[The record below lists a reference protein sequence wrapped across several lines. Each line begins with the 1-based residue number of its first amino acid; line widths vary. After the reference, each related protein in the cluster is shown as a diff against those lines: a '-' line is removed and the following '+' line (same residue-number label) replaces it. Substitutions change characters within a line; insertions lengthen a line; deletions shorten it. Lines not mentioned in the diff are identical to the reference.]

1 MSESPAQAALPS
13 RPRLDVPE
21 RMHGLLN
28 AVMNLGRGLELSQV
42 LRSIVEAAVEL
53 TDAEYGAL
61 GVIGE
66 GQRLSQFLTVGIPD
80 DSAARIG
87 GPPRGRGILGEL
99 IRHPVPLRLTDLT
112 RHPGSLRLPEHH
124 PPMRSFLGVPIRVR
138 DEVFGNLYLTEKRD
152 GADFDADDEALV
164 TTLAKAAGVAIDNAR
179 RYHDSRRRER
189 WLEALG
195 EISRS
200 LLAGTE
206 THAVLGLIARRAGEL
221 ADADQAVVLLPS
233 GPHGDRLTV
242 ETTHGP
248 DAGDLPGLSF
258 PAHGSLAGQAA
269 RTGRAVATAD
279 AENDPRVRPLGAGD
293 GTGSYGPVVAV
304 PLPLDAAACGAL
316 RLSRRSGRAAFDD
329 TEVLLVS
336 RFADQAAL
344 ALELARRRAESGE
357 LAVLR
362 ERDRIARDLHDL
374 AVQRLFATG
383 MTLRSTTR
391 TLGGADAVERVG
403 RAVRDLDTTV
413 EIIRTA
419 IFELRSAGDD
429 RGGAGL
435 RRRMPEAVRLAAGSL
450 GFSPA
455 LRIEGP
461 VDSTVPAEV
470 AEQVLAVTA
479 EALDGIARH
488 TGATRAD
495 VVLAVPMTGD
505 RLTLTVTDDGAAPHG
520 EKACAG
526 PPGPRSHTERYG
538 GTLTV
543 ESSADSGTRLTWR
556 TRLPAD

>member
-1 MSESPAQAALPS
+1 
-13 RPRLDVPE
+13 
-21 RMHGLLN
+21 MHGLLR

-42 LRSIVEAAVEL
+42 LRGIVEAAVEL
-53 TDAEYGAL
+53 TDARYGAL

-66 GQRLSQFLTVGIPD
+66 GRRLSQFLTVGISEN
-80 DSAARIG
+80 SADRIG
-87 GPPRGRGILGEL
+87 RPPRGRGLLGEL
-99 IRHPVPLRLTDLT
+99 IRHPAPLRLTDLT
-112 RHPGSLRLPEHH
+112 RHPGSVPLPEHH
-124 PPMRSFLGVPIRVR
+124 PPMRGFLGVPIRVR
-138 DEVFGNLYLTEKRD
+138 HEVFGNLYLTEKRG
-152 GADFDADDEALV
+152 GADFDADDEAVL
-164 TTLAKAAGVAIDNAR
+164 TTLANAAGVAIDNAR
-179 RYHDSRRRER
+179 RYHDSRRREQ

-206 THAVLGLIARRAGEL
+206 ARAVLGLIARRASEL

-233 GPHGDRLTV
+233 GPRANRLTV
-242 ETTHGP
+242 ETAHGA
-248 DAGDLPGLSF
+248 DAEGLRGRSF
-258 PAHGSLAGQAA
+258 PADGSLAGQAA
-269 RTGRAVATAD
+269 RTGRAAATAD
-279 AENDPRVRPLGAGD
+279 AENDPRVRPLAAAD
-293 GTGSYGPVVAV
+293 GTALYGPVVAV
-304 PLPLDAAACGAL
+304 PLPLDGAAGGAL
-316 RLSRRSGRAAFDD
+316 RLSRRSGRAAFDES
-329 TEVLLVS
+329 EVQLVS

-391 TLGGADAVERVG
+391 TLGGADAAERVG

-435 RRRMPEAVRLAAGSL
+435 RRRMPETVRLAAGVL

-470 AEQVLAVTA
+470 AEQVLAVTG
-479 EALDGIARH
+479 EALAGVARH

-505 RLTLTVTDDGAAPHG
+505 RLTLTVTDDGTAPPADTAG
-520 EKACAG
+520 DG
-526 PPGPRSHTERYG
+526 PPVGAEHHG
-538 GTLTV
+538 GTLSV
-543 ESSADSGTRLTWR
+543 ESSADSGNRLVWHR
-556 TRLPAD
+556 QLPAD